1 MGSRTK
7 ELKKNKDFF
16 KYFNKD
22 DHENVHFDR
31 TDSFS
36 KLRKERHFQQSE
48 KENIN
53 SKSFTVI
60 CKPVANNKGNSNAI
74 SSMSKL
80 MQYNPWLLSHM
91 PLKMKSTTLPKAWC
105 YNVIS
110 LSR

>member
-1 MGSRTK
+1 MTMKMFILIEQIPSQSCA
-7 ELKKNKDFF
+7 KNVIF
-16 KYFNKD
+16 K
-22 DHENVHFDR
+22 
-31 TDSFS
+31 
-36 KLRKERHFQQSE
+36 

-60 CKPVANNKGNSNAI
+60 CKPLANNKGNSNAI